1 MGDGFVSY
9 RNNVVNLTKV
19 RNVVTCKNKPFF
31 YFCMGFPLFCYRMTF
46 PETINWVD
54 KLLRE
59 RSACFGENDVDLG
72 RKLIRVEKVYT

>member
-1 MGDGFVSY
+1 
-9 RNNVVNLTKV
+9 
-19 RNVVTCKNKPFF
+19 
-31 YFCMGFPLFCYRMTF
+31 MGFPLFCYRITF